1 MVTDRRRAILRVQM
15 MGNYRVTIA
24 LLVGIAIGAGAVTA
38 LAAQGVPAYAVI
50 DIAEITDPDTFKTVV
65 ANAPAGLL
73 PFGGRYIIRSEKVFP
88 VQGPAPTRF
97 VVIAFDSL
105 EQAQH
110 WSTSAPSKELSAIR
124 ARTTRSR
131 LFLVEGLH

>member
-1 MVTDRRRAILRVQM
+1 M

-24 LLVGIAIGAGAVTA
+24 LLVGIVIGAGAVTA
-38 LAAQGVPAYAVI
+38 LKAQSVPAYAVI
-50 DIAEITDPDTFKTVV
+50 DIAEITDPDTFKTVI

-73 PFGGRYIIRSEKVFP
+73 PFGGRYIIRSEKILP
-88 VQGPAPTRF
+88 VQGAAPTRF

-105 EQAQH
+105 EQARR